1 MRSVTING
9 GASVG
14 LEQELEG
21 DVAVTL
27 GLLSKV
33 GFTGP

>member
-14 LEQELEG
+14 LERELEG
-21 DVAVTL
+21 DVAVAL
-27 GLLSKV
+27 GFL
-33 GFTGP
+33 